1 MKAWSTWIN
10 FYNLA
15 HPLYKQE
22 RECIDLS
29 PCAAKEHSAD
39 QEKRPKA
46 VASWPCKFLEMDSSL
61 TAYKIYAKYV
71 KTSCLEVR
79 VRSELH
85 FRSVFEKLAKG
96 QLILRQ
102 ELSCDS
108 SNAGWDFFETRK
120 LRVVLGKMVQ
130 EGIGF
135 RPLVLSADKLVSLL
149 VTSHDSRISWTS
161 SHQWISQHPLS
172 WTTRRRLDGCTQ
184 RCHHCLMPFIS
195 KEEEREVRAGPIVYS
210 PAARSLFV
218 TLFVHNKWN
227 KCHCMRSQRLSA
239 PPLVHAWS
247 LQLGDFG
254 SLPPQT
260 QEQEQ
265 SLLQQSKFQSKP
277 FGKTHE
283 QLFWSR
289 KTIFFARHRHTR
301 PTKSSLI
308 CCPCKLAH
316 KKNKNQRHLAR
327 LISHFAKA
335 CWILNSTPSKRFELC
350 FTSHRAEN
358 RRKMGDT
365 PKKFDWLKMW
375 SKVIRFANSC
385 RNDWAECE
393 VIQRRKHSDFKS
405 WIKWWGRWRCLLFR
419 LGSQRWCSIKRP
431 VSPSRSSQ
439 TVLEKHSDDSHHGQS
454 SIGQLRCQLAFACLR
469 ILDFANEIWKANT
482 IVARLCA
489 FGGVLHRELPFPGTS
504 SIRGRRCLEE
514 TSGLDQPTKGNNLSS
529 AKDRQPVDL
538 QFETFRYFFKTHYI
552 KCLENN
558 TKICGTWEPRRF
570 ERAAS
575 PFGTSENLR
584 PREGDKKPGNL

>member
-1 MKAWSTWIN
+1 
-10 FYNLA
+10 
-15 HPLYKQE
+15 
-22 RECIDLS
+22 
-29 PCAAKEHSAD
+29 
-39 QEKRPKA
+39 
-46 VASWPCKFLEMDSSL
+46 
-61 TAYKIYAKYV
+61 
-71 KTSCLEVR
+71 
-79 VRSELH
+79 
-85 FRSVFEKLAKG
+85 
-96 QLILRQ
+96 
-102 ELSCDS
+102 
-108 SNAGWDFFETRK
+108 
-120 LRVVLGKMVQ
+120 MVQ

-135 RPLVLSADKLVSLL
+135 RPLELSADKLVSLL
-149 VTSHDSRISWTS
+149 VMTHASLGHLLTSVSHNILWAGLPGGAWMVAPSAAIIASCHS
-161 SHQWISQHPLS
+161 SQKRKRGKCEQG
-172 WTTRRRLDGCTQ
+172 RLFIVQ
-184 RCHHCLMPFIS
+184 RL
-195 KEEEREVRAGPIVYS
+195 AVYS
-210 PAARSLFV
+210 L
-218 TLFVHNKWN
+218 HNKWN
-227 KCHCMRSQRLSA
+227 KCHGMRWQRLSA

-283 QLFWSR
+283 QLFWST

-301 PTKSSLI
+301 PAKSSLI

-316 KKNKNQRHLAR
+316 KKIRNQRHLAR

-335 CWILNSTPSKRFELC
+335 CWILNSTPSQRFELC

-375 SKVIRFANSC
+375 SKVIRFASSC

-538 QFETFRYFFKTHYI
+538 QFTLPLETFRYFFKTHYI

-558 TKICGTWEPRRF
+558 TKICGTWEPRYF